1 MPKPHTISGA
11 RRSRSCDWKLT
22 FRKGVRMPRRI
33 LMWLIGGL
41 LLAAWAAAATPGRAA
56 PDMGRALN
64 LTVTTTPPT
73 PTSPPPPN
81 TPSATPAPNTP
92 SATPVPGTPSATPKK
107 EKDHNPTD
115 TPTPTNTP
123 PPTGDPRVDK
133 SADPSSGFPGDKITF
148 TISVRNDSPI
158 PATNVEVED
167 SVPHEFEIQGATTSQ
182 GTIEV
187 NGQHIH
193 AVIGT
198 LPPGGSA
205 TIRISTV
212 IRADAA
218 PGQVDN
224 VAILSTDTPGDNPGN
239 NTSTT
244 TVTIQGP
251 GVPTPTAPVP
261 AKLPPTSGASP
272 DWIIPL
278 VALVTLLAGFGL
290 RA

>member
-1 MPKPHTISGA
+1 
-11 RRSRSCDWKLT
+11 
-22 FRKGVRMPRRI
+22 MPRRI
-33 LMWLIGGL
+33 LIWLIGSL
-41 LLAAWAAAATPGRAA
+41 LLIAWAAGAATPGRAA
-56 PDMGRALN
+56 SDTGVKLD
-64 LTVTTTPPT
+64 LTTTTTPPT
-73 PTSPPPPN
+73 PTQPPPTD
-81 TPSATPAPNTP
+81 TPTTPIP
-92 SATPVPGTPSATPKK
+92 PGTPSATPPAPPSPTP
-107 EKDHNPTD
+107 KDDDDPDPTD

-123 PPTGDPRVDK
+123 PPVGDPRINK

-167 SVPHEFEIQGATTSQ
+167 SVPGEFEIQGASTSQ

-187 NGQHIH
+187 SGQRIH

-198 LPPGGSA
+198 LEPGGSA

-224 VAILSTDTPGDNPGN
+224 VAILSTNTPGDDPGN

-244 TVTIQGP
+244 TVIIQGP
-251 GVPTPTAPVP
+251 GTPTPGGGPVP
-261 AKLPPTSGASP
+261 VRLPPTGDSATVWFVP
-272 DWIIPL
+272 LAILAL
-278 VALVTLLAGFGL
+278 VALLGGLGL
-290 RA
+290 RTRRRAS

>member
-1 MPKPHTISGA
+1 
-11 RRSRSCDWKLT
+11 
-22 FRKGVRMPRRI
+22 MPRRI
-33 LMWLIGGL
+33 MWLIGGL
-41 LLAAWAAAATPGRAA
+41 LLVAWAIAAATPGSAA
-56 PDMGRALN
+56 PDTHRLLD

-73 PTSPPPPN
+73 PTSPPG
-81 TPSATPAPNTP
+81 TPSATPPPGTP
-92 SATPVPGTPSATPKK
+92 SATTPPGTPSATPKHRTP
-107 EKDHNPTD
+107 EPHPEPS
-115 TPTPTNTP
+115 PTPTATP
-123 PPTGDPRVDK
+123 SPTGDPRVDK

-148 TISVRNDSPI
+148 TIVVRNNASI
-158 PATNVEVED
+158 PATNVEVDD
-167 SVPHEFEIQGATTSQ
+167 SVPGQFEIQGATTSQ

-224 VAILSTDTPGDNPGN
+224 VTIMTNDTPGDDLSN

-244 TVTIQGP
+244 TVTIEGP
-251 GVPTPTAPVP
+251 GPTPTPPAP
-261 AKLPPTSGASP
+261 ARLPPTSGQAP
-272 DWIIPL
+272 WLAPLALAAL
-278 VALVTLLAGFGL
+278 VALVAGLGL
-290 RA
+290 RMRRRLG

>member
-1 MPKPHTISGA
+1 
-11 RRSRSCDWKLT
+11 
-22 FRKGVRMPRRI
+22 MPRRI

-41 LLAAWAAAATPGRAA
+41 LLVAWAATAATPGSAA
-56 PDMGRALN
+56 PDTGMVLD
-64 LTVTTTPPT
+64 LTVTITPPT

-81 TPSATPAPNTP
+81 TPSATPAPGTP
-92 SATPVPGTPSATPKK
+92 SATSAPGTPSATPKK
-107 EKDHNPTD
+107 DKDHNPTD

-123 PPTGDPRVDK
+123 PPTGDPRIDK

-148 TISVRNDSPI
+148 SIVVRNDSPI

-167 SVPHEFEIQGATTSQ
+167 SVPGEFEIQGASTSQ
-182 GTIEV
+182 GTV
-187 NGQHIH
+187 DVSGQRIH

-205 TIRISTV
+205 TIRVSTV

-244 TVTIQGP
+244 TVIIQGP
-251 GVPTPTAPVP
+251 GTPTPGRLTPIR
-261 AKLPPTSGASP
+261 LPPTGDATNN
-272 DWIIPL
+272 WFIPL
-278 VALVTLLAGFGL
+278 AIMALAALLAGLALHARRRIG
-290 RA
+290 

>member
-1 MPKPHTISGA
+1 M
-11 RRSRSCDWKLT
+11 
-22 FRKGVRMPRRI
+22 
-33 LMWLIGGL
+33 MWLIGGL
-41 LLAAWAAAATPGRAA
+41 LLIAWGAAAATPGRAA
-56 PDMGRALN
+56 PDTGVALD

-73 PTSPPPPN
+73 PTQRSG
-81 TPSATPAPNTP
+81 TPSATPLP
-92 SATPVPGTPSATPKK
+92 PGTPSATPPPPGTPTATPKRD
-107 EKDHNPTD
+107 DHNPDPTD
-115 TPTPTNTP
+115 TPTPTSTP
-123 PPTGDPRVDK
+123 PPSGDPRVDK

-148 TISVRNDSPI
+148 TIVVRNDSSI

-167 SVPHEFEIQGATTSQ
+167 SVPGEFEIQGATTSQ

-187 NGQHIH
+187 SGQRIH
-193 AVIGT
+193 AIIGT

-224 VAILSTDTPGDNPGN
+224 VAILSSDTPGDNPGN

-251 GVPTPTAPVP
+251 GDPTPTAPAP
-261 AKLPPTSGASP
+261 AKLPPTSGTAP
-272 DWIIPL
+272 DWLTPL
-278 VALVTLLAGFGL
+278 ALAALAVLLAGLGL
-290 RA
+290 RSRRRAV

>member
-1 MPKPHTISGA
+1 
-11 RRSRSCDWKLT
+11 
-22 FRKGVRMPRRI
+22 MPRRI
-33 LMWLIGGL
+33 LIWLIGGL
-41 LLAAWAAAATPGRAA
+41 LLIAWAAGAATAGRAA
-56 PDMGRALN
+56 SDTGFKLD
-64 LTVTTTPPT
+64 LTTTTTPPT
-73 PTSPPPPN
+73 PTQPPPTD
-81 TPSATPAPNTP
+81 TPTTPIP
-92 SATPVPGTPSATPKK
+92 PGTPSATPPSPPSPTPR
-107 EKDHNPTD
+107 DDDDPDPTD

-123 PPTGDPRVDK
+123 PPVGDPRINK

-167 SVPHEFEIQGATTSQ
+167 SVPGEFEIQGATTSQ

-187 NGQHIH
+187 SGQRIH

-198 LPPGGSA
+198 LEPGGSA

-224 VAILSTDTPGDNPGN
+224 VAILSTNTPGDNPGN

-244 TVTIQGP
+244 TVIIQGP
-251 GVPTPTAPVP
+251 GTPTPGRPTPVR
-261 AKLPPTSGASP
+261 LPPTGDSATV
-272 DWIIPL
+272 WF
-278 VALVTLLAGFGL
+278 VTLAILALAALLGGLGL
-290 RA
+290 RMRRRAS

>member
-1 MPKPHTISGA
+1 
-11 RRSRSCDWKLT
+11 
-22 FRKGVRMPRRI
+22 MPRRI
-33 LMWLIGGL
+33 MMWLIGGL
-41 LLAAWAAAATPGRAA
+41 LLVAWATMAATPGRAA
-56 PDMGRALN
+56 PDAGVALD

-73 PTSPPPPN
+73 PTQPP
-81 TPSATPAPNTP
+81 A
-92 SATPVPGTPSATPKK
+92 GTPSATPPAGIPTATPPGQPTATPKK
-107 EKDHNPTD
+107 NDHHEPTK

-123 PPTGDPRVDK
+123 PPTGDPRIDK

-148 TISVRNDSPI
+148 TIVVRNDSPI
-158 PATNVEVED
+158 PATNIEVND
-167 SVPHEFEIQGATTSQ
+167 SVPGEFEIQGATTSQ

-261 AKLPPTSGASP
+261 AKLPPTSGASS

-278 VALVTLLAGFGL
+278 ALVALVSLLAGFGL
-290 RA
+290 RARRRAT

>member
-1 MPKPHTISGA
+1 
-11 RRSRSCDWKLT
+11 
-22 FRKGVRMPRRI
+22 MPRRI
-33 LMWLIGGL
+33 MMWLIGGL
-41 LLAAWAAAATPGRAA
+41 LLVAWAAAAATPGRAA
-56 PDMGRALN
+56 PDTSVALD

-73 PTSPPPPN
+73 PTQPPPG
-81 TPSATPAPNTP
+81 TPSAT
-92 SATPVPGTPSATPKK
+92 SAPGTPSATPPPGPPTATPKK
-107 EKDHNPTD
+107 DDDDPDPTE

-123 PPTGDPRVDK
+123 PPSGDPRVDK

-148 TISVRNDSPI
+148 TIVVRNDSPI

-167 SVPHEFEIQGATTSQ
+167 SVPGEFEIQGATTSQ

-187 NGQHIH
+187 SGQRIH
-193 AVIGT
+193 AIIGT

-205 TIRISTV
+205 TIRISTL

-224 VAILSTDTPGDNPGN
+224 VAILSNDTPGDDPGN

-251 GVPTPTAPVP
+251 GDPTPTSPVP
-261 AKLPPTSGASP
+261 AKLPPTSGAAP
-272 DWIIPL
+272 DWL
-278 VALVTLLAGFGL
+278 TLLALAALTALLTGLGL
-290 RA
+290 RARRRLG